1 MSEPCKH
8 WFEGMVARSETE
20 CPFCRYE
27 QAERDRDEAV
37 RLLREARTYLEPCI
51 EPLRIEGEEA
61 AADQWLRL
69 IDAIDAYL
77 AKAKD

>member
-1 MSEPCKH
+1 MSNALIRLNAEVDRSGVGMSEPCKH

-37 RLLREARTYLEPCI
+37 RLLRKARKMWVDDDSITA
-51 EPLRIEGEEA
+51 EE
-61 AADQWLRL
+61 
-69 IDAIDAYL
+69 IDAYL
-77 AKAKD
+77 AK